1 MTQGTPPE
9 FAQQVPEVLATHFQM
24 VAVALVALPSA
35 AGLGALLAFRPRRRG
50 TPPRSAPV
58 IQTQIILAVVGA
70 LVMLIVGSS
79 LARAF
84 GVVGVAGLIRYRAKI
99 EDPKDAVVMLGTLSI
114 GLACGVALY
123 GLAAFSTLFILVV
136 LWIIE
141 SFEPER
147 RKIFELTI
155 HAAEPASMRADV
167 EAILRRSNVKYELRS
182 AGTKELIYKAL
193 LPFDTRT
200 DRVANAILTLKPGGE
215 VEVAWDEKKD
225 K

>member
-1 MTQGTPPE
+1 
-9 FAQQVPEVLATHFQM
+9 M

>member
-9 FAQQVPEVLATHFQM
+9 FAQQVPEVLATHAQM

-70 LVMLIVGSS
+70 LVMLIVWSS